1 MQIVCYNKKEIKI
14 KTKQIQGD
22 FMGKRDEEDPAV
34 LHCEMRNLDTST
46 FSESIDFE
54 IVCDQV
60 EEISEFFVFTG
71 EYDDSPIHPIQL
83 LSVSFWTDEFG
94 LVSISEEL
102 FQNCLQE
109 ILLLSFEAS
118 EGIHE
123 YSKHQQD

>member
-1 MQIVCYNKKEIKI
+1 MRMYASIKFDRI
-14 KTKQIQGD
+14 IIPEEHYISPGGYEMKAAGRWYHFDFCD

-46 FSESIDFE
+46 FPESIDFE
-54 IVCDQV
+54 KVCDQV

-102 FQNCLQE
+102 FQNCLQ
-109 ILLLSFEAS
+109 
-118 EGIHE
+118 
-123 YSKHQQD
+123 D